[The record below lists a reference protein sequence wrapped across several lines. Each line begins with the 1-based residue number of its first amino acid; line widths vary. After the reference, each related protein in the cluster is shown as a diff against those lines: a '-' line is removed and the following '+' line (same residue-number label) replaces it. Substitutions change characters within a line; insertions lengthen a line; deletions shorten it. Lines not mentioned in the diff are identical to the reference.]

1 MDRVFIGPWIL
12 NWWQRGL
19 ASVFSSFYH
28 IMSAIVQKIQVWVT
42 SPSNQFL
49 KARAWKTHP
58 VTVSEYVKSWV
69 RDTSSTQT
77 TRLKA
82 PTWIFNRRVIMRPQK
97 RVRPQSSGRNFKR
110 LKRQWGPSKDTTRST
125 RSRIKKHSSHL
136 ECLTAIIAM
145 KANHSHQDEVARFD
159 TDARQSGLTT
169 VPPIASLM
177 TKETSS
183 PLSRRSTSISRGW
196 VAHWLTFTQGPSN
209 GQLKMM
215 MEFLMIGSSQMHS
228 MSRNHLQSCYL
239 HSIGPRLLKTS
250 SLSPEELGVQH
261 TMIVFSFSGLRGS
274 SPRQ

>member
-19 ASVFSSFYH
+19 ASVFSSLYH
-28 IMSAIVQKIQVWVT
+28 FMSAIVQKIQVWVAST
-42 SPSNQFL
+42 SNQFL

-58 VTVSEYVKSWV
+58 VTVSEYVKSWM

-159 TDARQSGLTT
+159 TDAKAIRIDNCASYCISNDKKDFITPLKKINKNLKGLGGTLADIYSGTIKWSIEDDDG
-169 VPPIASLM
+169 VPHD
-177 TKETSS
+177 
-183 PLSRRSTSISRGW
+183 W
-196 VAHWLTFTQGPSN
+196 VIPN
-209 GQLKMM
+209 
-215 MEFLMIGSSQMHS
+215 
-228 MSRNHLQSCYL
+228 
-239 HSIGPRLLKTS
+239 
-250 SLSPEELGVQH
+250 
-261 TMIVFSFSGLRGS
+261 
-274 SPRQ
+274 